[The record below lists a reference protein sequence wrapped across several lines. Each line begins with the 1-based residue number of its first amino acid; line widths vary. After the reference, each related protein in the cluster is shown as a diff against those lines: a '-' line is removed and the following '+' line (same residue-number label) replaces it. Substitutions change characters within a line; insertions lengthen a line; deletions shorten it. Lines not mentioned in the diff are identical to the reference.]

1 MKNIFSFDDI
11 DFDCCLI
18 GEENMVLETGKD
30 KIKKICD
37 VLRKETLEPALQ
49 EAETIIQE
57 ARARADQIL
66 EDARRHASDIL
77 SKTEKEI
84 TKKQEIFQ
92 ASLTHGARQT
102 IDSLKQE
109 IEQQLFHPALYS
121 LIVNSTSSPEILSNL
136 IKAIIKSIEVEGIK
150 TDISAVIPST
160 VEARKVNELLGKEVL
175 GKLREKSVLLGPMKG
190 GVEIKLHKENISI
203 DLTDQAL
210 IELLKRFI
218 RKDFHQF
225 FFTTK

>member
-1 MKNIFSFDDI
+1 
-11 DFDCCLI
+11 
-18 GEENMVLETGKD
+18 MVLETGKD
-30 KIKKICD
+30 KIKKICE

-49 EAETIIQE
+49 EAESIIQE

-66 EDARRHASDIL
+66 EDARKAASDIL

-92 ASLTHGARQT
+92 ASLAHGARQT
-102 IDSLKQE
+102 IDFLKQE
-109 IEQQLFHPALYS
+109 IEQRLFHPGLYS
-121 LIVNSTSSPEILSNL
+121 LIVKSTSSPEILSNL
-136 IKAIIKSIEVEGIK
+136 IRVIIKSIEVEGIK

-160 VEARKVNELLGKEVL
+160 IEARKVNELLGKEVL
-175 GKLREKSVLLGPMKG
+175 EKLREKSVLLGPMKG
-190 GVEIKLHKENISI
+190 GIEIKLHKENISI
-203 DLTDQAL
+203 DLTDEAL
-210 IELLKRFI
+210 IELLKKFI